1 MSSLTNHLAKTDYRI
16 SELTEQINL
25 HRNRVHSELENPA
38 LAEDAQQL
46 LPALDAELAELTQY
60 RKRLIRALEVEA
72 SLSPVAAPPRR
83 GPVIPPYMR

>member
-25 HRNRVHSELENPA
+25 HRNRVHKELENPA

-46 LPALDAELAELTQY
+46 LPALGAELAELTQY